1 MKRESIPTWT
11 ELERHKRIV
20 PEINPAAVIA
30 MLEIKTAGD
39 EIQQAIVDILQR
51 EYHLSG
57 GKFCVLVVLHQHG
70 YDGVA
75 PSVLAAKVGV
85 TRATIS
91 NMLQRLERDGL
102 IEVRPDKEDGRGKLA
117 VMTMA
122 GCSFMEEVLP
132 AHYLRVTKLME
143 KITEDEQKELI
154 RLLHKMAL

>member
-51 EYHLSG
+51 EYHLSE
-57 GKFCVLVVLHQHG
+57 GKFCVLVVLHQNGH
-70 YDGVA
+70 DGAA
-75 PSVLAAKVGV
+75 PSVLADKVGV

-117 VMTMA
+117 VMTTA
-122 GCSFMEEVLP
+122 GCAFMEAVLP

>member
-1 MKRESIPTWT
+1 M
-11 ELERHKRIV
+11 
-20 PEINPAAVIA
+20 
-30 MLEIKTAGD
+30 
-39 EIQQAIVDILQR
+39 
-51 EYHLSG
+51 
-57 GKFCVLVVLHQHG
+57 
-70 YDGVA
+70 
-75 PSVLAAKVGV
+75 